1 MITTIQLDDKVKR
14 ALDRLK
20 ENKESYEEVIIKM
33 MSLLQKQ
40 KRSREDLMIEGCK
53 EMYQAMKRINKE
65 WESVDSDLD
74 WEWNEN

>member
-53 EMYQAMKRINKE
+53 EMYQDMKRINKE